1 MLKYCRCKLTDTNKL
16 LAVSNFQ
23 VIKKVHF
30 RREGGSQGKFE
41 HVLLHDLLKE
51 N

>member
-1 MLKYCRCKLTDTNKL
+1 MLKYCRRKLTDTSKL
-16 LAVSNFQ
+16 LAVFNFQ

-41 HVLLHDLLKE
+41 QALFHDLLKE